1 MRPSPDTYLL
11 YPWERL
17 RLFPSVSGPT
27 NSNQTSSGIFET
39 NMMMNPRK
47 VMGARAHHAAP
58 AHLLR
63 AKLRALHKRRPR
75 PSVGSTAAAVTAMV
89 ISATPKL
96 DPQWANS

>member
-1 MRPSPDTYLL
+1 
-11 YPWERL
+11 
-17 RLFPSVSGPT
+17 
-27 NSNQTSSGIFET
+27 
-39 NMMMNPRK
+39 MMMNSRK
-47 VMGARAHHAAP
+47 VKGARAHHAAP

-63 AKLRALHKRRPR
+63 AKLRALHKRR